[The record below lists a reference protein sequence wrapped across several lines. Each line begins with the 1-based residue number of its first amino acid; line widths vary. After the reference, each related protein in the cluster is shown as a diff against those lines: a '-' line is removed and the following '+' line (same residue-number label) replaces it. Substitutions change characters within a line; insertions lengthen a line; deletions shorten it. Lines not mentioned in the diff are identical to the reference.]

1 MNGTV
6 KWFNNK
12 RGYGFITG
20 EDSKEYFVHY
30 SNIISDKEYKSLKPA
45 NSVTFDPNTRE
56 DGKLCATNVMRRIT
70 PKIEK
75 KGAATN
81 EN

>member
-30 SNIISDKEYKSLKPA
+30 SKIVSNKNFKSLKQ
-45 NSVTFDPNTRE
+45 NNNVTFDTETDEAGRVFAVNIQ
-56 DGKLCATNVMRRIT
+56 KRIT
-70 PKIEK
+70 PVIKEVV
-75 KGAATN
+75 AAN